1 MNVSEAIVAITFLI
15 LVGVL
20 AVVQSWLAYRIN
32 RKLQDQNFR
41 LLQCNL
47 ALSEKPNAVPAMLNA
62 EQTKVEEIKSERD
75 QALSAN
81 GALPQHDPRRARMQ
95 I

>member
-1 MNVSEAIVAITFLI
+1 MNLNEALVAVLFLM
-15 LVGVL
+15 LVATL
-20 AVVQSWLAYRIN
+20 SVVQSWLAYRIN

-47 ALSEKPNAVPAMLNA
+47 ALSEKPTAVPAMLNA
-62 EQTKVEEIKSERD
+62 EQTKLEEIKSERD

-81 GALPQHDPRRARMQ
+81 GAMPHLDPRRSRMQ
-95 I
+95 S